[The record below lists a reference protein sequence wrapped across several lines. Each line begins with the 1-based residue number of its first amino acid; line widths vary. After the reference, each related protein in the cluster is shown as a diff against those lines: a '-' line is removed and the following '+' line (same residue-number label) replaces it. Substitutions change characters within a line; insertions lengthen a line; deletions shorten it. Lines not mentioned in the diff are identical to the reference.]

1 MAGSNCQV
9 LTSVFLAPP
18 QDVLWKLEER
28 KVRIAD
34 HSDTMFGD
42 VLIPNVLA
50 NMLQKGD
57 ADNAT
62 DAHFDVR
69 SNGRAY
75 LSDSRAS
82 NSQSGDLTVKS
93 AAHSVPSTD
102 LWTGCVQ
109 IRRLV

>member
-1 MAGSNCQV
+1 
-9 LTSVFLAPP
+9 
-18 QDVLWKLEER
+18 
-28 KVRIAD
+28 
-34 HSDTMFGD
+34 MFGD

-62 DAHFDVR
+62 DAHFEVR
-69 SNGRAY
+69 SNGRAS